1 MARSKRDVARHLT
14 TLAQSQSS
22 YFTVKQ
28 AKNVGYGDPHLNYH
42 LAAGNIERIGHG
54 LYRLTNIPL
63 DEDADWVRL
72 SLWSRNRRDEPQAVV
87 SHESALVLHGLSEL
101 LPNRIHLTVP
111 PGFRKPSPRGCVLH
125 KAILDKDDIEERVG
139 YRVTTA
145 IRTLHDAADSG
156 VSQEQLAKAIED
168 GLTRGL
174 VRLSQLDRLVTRLPK
189 NGWSLRESSTG
200 STPS

>member
-1 MARSKRDVARHLT
+1 MR
-14 TLAQSQSS
+14 LA
-22 YFTVKQ
+22 
-28 AKNVGYGDPHLNYH
+28 
-42 LAAGNIERIGHG
+42 
-54 LYRLTNIPL
+54 
-63 DEDADWVRL
+63 
-72 SLWSRNRRDEPQAVV
+72 LWSRNRRDEPQAVV

-111 PGFRKPSPRGCVLH
+111 PRFRKAPPRGCVLH
-125 KAILDKDDIEERVG
+125 KAILDKDEIEERVG

-189 NGWSLRESSTG
+189 NGWSLRERSTG
-200 STPS
+200 STPT